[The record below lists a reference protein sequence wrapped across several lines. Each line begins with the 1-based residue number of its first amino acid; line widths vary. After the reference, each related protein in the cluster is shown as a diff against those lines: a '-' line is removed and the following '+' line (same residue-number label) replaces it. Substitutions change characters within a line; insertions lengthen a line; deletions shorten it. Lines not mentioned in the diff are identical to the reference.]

1 MENEEIKVE
10 EVQQEEIKVEE
21 IKEEQPKT
29 PKKGDKKKIIII
41 VVIILLLIAIN
52 AIVAIILIKNDKN
65 KNNNT
70 TTTTTTVTTTEKTV
84 FKVTFNSNG
93 GDTIESIEVKKDEKV
108 TLPTP
113 KKEGAKFL
121 YWSDDEDTQ
130 YNQTTTF
137 DKDTNLTANWKDNTA
152 KSIKVTYDS
161 KGGSTVSA
169 VTYQCENDSV
179 TIKSLPKNPTKDKYV
194 FRAWEDKNG
203 KAILAGAKL
212 TCEDITL
219 YAAYDQLPTC
229 PDGYELGATDTIC
242 IKESNPVKTCADGLK
257 YSEKANKCYK
267 NTANPTITCISYQGY
282 ETGTKFDDNIGHKG
296 CAYGSQDSYPTQQT
310 CEAQQKNYVWN
321 QYSPSP
327 HCWSYVVMGESNF
340 KYTCPDGTKYTGYSE
355 LGNTANNGCYT
366 LADPTTNCEKGTL
379 DTSKNKCVETT
390 TPDFHNN

>member
-41 VVIILLLIAIN
+41 VAIILLLIAIN

-70 TTTTTTVTTTEKTV
+70 TTTTTTVTTTEKTL

-152 KSIKVTYDS
+152 KSIKVTFDS

-169 VTYQCENDSV
+169 VTYQCDNDSV
-179 TIKSLPKNPTKDKYV
+179 TIKSLPKNPTKKGYQ

-229 PDGYELGATDTIC
+229 PVGYELGVTDTIC
-242 IKESNPVKTCADGLK
+242 IKESNPVKTCPEGTIE
-257 YSEKANKCYK
+257 STKANKCYVWSSDPTDTTCK
-267 NTANPTITCISYQGY
+267 NGGTYISREHADALCGY
-282 ETGTKFDDNIGHKG
+282 EPNNSYNGQPTECSAWGGQLVNSVCYKRTELAI
-296 CAYGSQDSYPTQQT
+296 DSIL
-310 CEAQQKNYVWN
+310 V
-321 QYSPSP
+321 
-327 HCWSYVVMGESNF
+327 H
-340 KYTCPDGTKYTGYSE
+340 TCPNGTKYSNATE

-366 LADPTTNCEKGTL
+366 FKDYETTCEKGTL

-390 TPDFHNN
+390 TPEYHNN